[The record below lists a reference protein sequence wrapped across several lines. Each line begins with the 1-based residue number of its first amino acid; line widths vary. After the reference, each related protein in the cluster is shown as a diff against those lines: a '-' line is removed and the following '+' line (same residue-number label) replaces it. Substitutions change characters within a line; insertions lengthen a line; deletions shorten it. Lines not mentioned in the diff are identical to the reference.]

1 MHIHL
6 YARDNAGLS
15 SSEMPPTY
23 FEPGLLIGL
32 ERIVRLD
39 WLGRKAQDLLR
50 LPPLE
55 LHTFTTMPNFSH
67 DFCDSHSGSHAY
79 VTTLCQLS

>member
-1 MHIHL
+1 MNLWHL

-15 SSEMPPTY
+15 SSEMPPTS
-23 FEPGLLIGL
+23 FEPGPLIGL

-39 WLGRKAQDLLR
+39 WLGRKAQDVLH

-55 LHTFTTMPNFSH
+55 LHTTSPMT
-67 DFCDSHSGSHAY
+67 SG
-79 VTTLCQLS
+79 TLTQGLMHM